1 MKKIILFTAGL
12 FLTTAIFA
20 QTFQILNANKENVS
34 NAGLTVSG
42 NPSSIIEAHI
52 YVVNTSSSAAQFK
65 IKKIETNVL
74 MNTVNTFCFN
84 GQCYPPS
91 VFETPS
97 AINLQAGDTSSSTA
111 FYGDYTPNGV
121 VGSSIITYVV
131 FNASNS
137 NDSTYVNVTYT
148 VMPAS
153 INKPDYSKIEFSNP
167 YPNPAVVQTRINY
180 NIPYNF
186 NNASLILRNLIGT
199 KVKDIEITNSQ
210 GKLTIDVT
218 DLNEGIYFYSL
229 IVDGNII
236 LTRKLI
242 KD

>member
-1 MKKIILFTAGL
+1 MKKIILFTTSL
-12 FLTTAIFA
+12 FLTTVIFA

-34 NAGLTVSG
+34 NTGFNVSG
-42 NPSSIIEAHI
+42 NPNSIIEAHI
-52 YVVNTSSSAAQFK
+52 YIVNTSASFAQFK
-65 IKKIETNVL
+65 VKKIETNVL
-74 MNTVNTFCFN
+74 ANTVNTFCFN

-97 AINLQAGDTSSSTA
+97 FITLQAGDTSTSTA

-121 VGSSIITYVV
+121 IGASVITYVV
-131 FNASNS
+131 FNANNT

-148 VMPAS
+148 VNPAS
-153 INKPDYSKIEFSNP
+153 VYKPDYSKIEFSNP
-167 YPNPAVVQTRINY
+167 YPNPAVVQARINY
-180 NIPYNF
+180 NIPYAF
-186 NNASLILRNLIGT
+186 NSANLILRNLIGT
-199 KVKDIEITNSQ
+199 KVKEIEITNPQ

-229 IVDGNII
+229 IIDGNII